1 MYFKVLSNKYNTE
14 YFSVLLLY
22 NMFRVLNTH
31 RQHELDFNNFNF
43 KEVHFGT
50 SRCKK
55 AIFGTLCIIGLY
67 IRLLGCLLVCIQYKS
82 KRLNRAAQY
91 FVLTDMIPRTIY
103 GRQKFKIFFPISI
116 WKHFLN
122 PPTNTERSAK
132 FYVDN
137 FYNVLN
143 CFMNAH

>member
-55 AIFGTLCIIGLY
+55 TIFGTLCIVGLY
-67 IRLLGCLLVCIQYKS
+67 IRLLGCLMSACLYTIQIKTAEPS
-82 KRLNRAAQY
+82 S
-91 FVLTDMIPRTIY
+91 TI
-103 GRQKFKIFFPISI
+103 FC
-116 WKHFLN
+116 
-122 PPTNTERSAK
+122 
-132 FYVDN
+132 VD
-137 FYNVLN
+137 
-143 CFMNAH
+143 